1 MGSEIERMRDEV
13 QRKMKQLTNLEE
25 NTFMTQLLKQDS
37 DYYTELDKLIQFY
50 PLYKMNNNINSQS
63 EYTKKLAT
71 VNGITQN
78 IKSITSAIRDK
89 IETFNRSLNQS
100 NNDIDRYTEMY
111 DNLNN
116 YDGDYDSLDMTSQRL
131 LKDYIN
137 IYSTQRIMIWIKGI
151 ILLYLMY
158 RLISA
163 AVTYKQIWIYVFFW
177 VIGVIILYVI
187 IYLYYVSQTTVSLP
201 DGATTNSVDSNA
213 VPLSCK
219 NTEFGC
225 CPDGVTVSEKN
236 KMNCGCADSPYGCCS
251 DGANKNADGTCTP
264 YNPVTLPCNQTE
276 FGCCPDET
284 TISNATGTNCGTDRV
299 RPPLCSRT
307 QYGCCPDGSSVSNS
321 DRSNCPGSCAS
332 SQYGCCPNGVTIS
345 NQDRSNC
352 NVPIC
357 TTTRYGCCPNGNTRN
372 QTGSNC

>member
-201 DGATTNSVDSNA
+201 DGATTNSVD
-213 VPLSCK
+213 
-219 NTEFGC
+219 
-225 CPDGVTVSEKN
+225 
-236 KMNCGCADSPYGCCS
+236 
-251 DGANKNADGTCTP
+251 
-264 YNPVTLPCNQTE
+264 
-276 FGCCPDET
+276 
-284 TISNATGTNCGTDRV
+284 
-299 RPPLCSRT
+299 
-307 QYGCCPDGSSVSNS
+307 
-321 DRSNCPGSCAS
+321 
-332 SQYGCCPNGVTIS
+332 
-345 NQDRSNC
+345 
-352 NVPIC
+352 
-357 TTTRYGCCPNGNTRN
+357 
-372 QTGSNC
+372 